1 MYPSLTYFIM
11 CAENYLELPGIIFHQ
26 EPIIKGNITF
36 DEEVNLKG
44 TGIWLSIPSPEKSIL
59 SSSSKE
65 PLAIYIR
72 TCFSGPFELP
82 EDYES
87 ASPAYLIRCSRKVE
101 FQKTTTVTV
110 KIHHY
115 ACLESE
121 EDCDDMVFLSASST
135 PEIDMSGPKYRFRKI
150 EDARVS
156 FRPGHQVGEITLK
169 HFYLIRVARR
179 RRLDSSGSINQ
190 RGKSAFQ
197 PYRFNDMQFL

>member
-1 MYPSLTYFIM
+1 MYCTGN
-11 CAENYLELPGIIFHQ
+11 CLELPGVVFHQ

-44 TGIWLSIPSPEKSIL
+44 TGIWLSIPSLEKS
-59 SSSSKE
+59 SSLEE
-65 PLAIYIR
+65 PLTIYVR

-87 ASPAYLIRCSRKVE
+87 ASPAYLIRCSRKVV
-101 FQKTTTVTV
+101 FQKSITVTV

-135 PEIDMSGPKYRFRKI
+135 PEVDKSGPKYKFRKI
-150 EDARVS
+150 EDASVS

-169 HFYLIRVARR
+169 HFCLIRVGRR
-179 RRLDSSGSINQ
+179 RRSDSSGSINQ
-190 RGKSAFQ
+190 RGKSAFSL
-197 PYRFNDMQFL
+197 FDLMTCGFDF